1 MVVYVDDCLA
11 CVGCVSRFCCR
22 GWLCCSCDG
31 DGTSVEYFLLGWVN
45 KGDSLVLDLLPACG
59 NGAIEGKG
67 GWKGCLRREISTPWG
82 KDWKKSLLVGRNG
95 YLRGVN
101 GEVFWLRAA
110 W

>member
-1 MVVYVDDCLA
+1 MVLLVYVDDCLA

-67 GWKGCLRREISTPWG
+67 GGKYGEKPLLGGRKG
-82 KDWKKSLLVGRNG
+82 
-95 YLRGVN
+95 YMRGVN